1 MSENILSRVTRLV
14 SGSVNS
20 IVDAVENAAPET
32 VMREAIREVDRA
44 IDDVRAELGLAAA
57 NKHHAN
63 KRLMEASAKH
73 EALSDQIETAV
84 NEGRDDLAE
93 AAIGRQ
99 LDIEAQIP
107 LLENAL
113 TEAGEREHELE
124 GYVLALQGRKREME
138 NDLDTYLST
147 RAQAGAAGG
156 AVAPGMSPEHKA
168 DSKADKAESA
178 FNRVLRGKTG
188 LDGSVK
194 ADRDTAAK
202 LAELEGISRTNRVK
216 ERLAALKATK
226 PSE

>member
-1 MSENILSRVTRLV
+1 MAENILSRVTRLV

-32 VMREAIREVDRA
+32 IMREAIREVDRA

-84 NEGRDDLAE
+84 GEGRDDLAE

-113 TEAGEREHELE
+113 TEAGERETELE

-147 RAQAGAAGG
+147 RAEASAAGG
-156 AVAPGMSPEHKA
+156 AAATGMSPEHAA

-202 LAELEGISRTNRVK
+202 LAELESISRSNRVK

>member
-1 MSENILSRVTRLV
+1 MAENILSRVTRLV

-32 VMREAIREVDRA
+32 IMREAIREVDRA

-84 NEGRDDLAE
+84 GEGRDDLAE

-113 TEAGEREHELE
+113 TEAGERETELE

-147 RAQAGAAGG
+147 RTAGG
-156 AVAPGMSPEHKA
+156 AAAPGMSPEHAA

-202 LAELEGISRTNRVK
+202 LAELESISRSNRVK